1 MEPLSSKPS
10 KKSEKTK
17 VEATERLTLQK
28 PEQEK
33 LERWVQE
40 LNTKFDGM
48 IRVTKSDLANFLIRL
63 HPDSLSDSETAQ
75 IEHEHF
81 DEVRWINWAL
91 NKIRAAKKEGH
102 NITLN
107 DLMTKRQLQRQE
119 LSISTPRK
127 RKTSTSE
134 KNQTTTEDQTHLPT
148 SDSSNKPPDFTPKKE
163 NL

>member
-1 MEPLSSKPS
+1 MESLNSKPP

-17 VEATERLTLQK
+17 AEATERLTLQK

-40 LNTKFDGM
+40 LNTRFDGM

-91 NKIRAAKKEGH
+91 NKIRAAKKEGY

-107 DLMTKRQLQRQE
+107 DLMKKRQLQSQE
-119 LSISTPRK
+119 PLKPTSRK
-127 RKTSTSE
+127 RKSSTAE
-134 KNQTTTEDQTHLPT
+134 KNQATTEDQTHLPS
-148 SDSSNKPPDFTPKKE
+148 SDESLDSPET
-163 NL
+163 